1 MNRRHFIKTTGLS
14 LAATVLYKNAF
25 SASGLEPF
33 VQINLPDEVSAIV
46 NNQLVAL
53 MRSGDFWVYEDVAVS
68 FENTKT
74 VLSVF
79 IEAPNVSL
87 SAVMLRWKTP
97 ANTASVVLNDQW
109 ERTYG
114 DASWHKSSD
123 TEQLPWYF
131 IETSTTGTNGFG
143 VKTGAQSFCAWNV
156 GSESL
161 GLTLDTRTGGSGV
174 KLGDRKLKAAE
185 LVSITTKGDE
195 TPFETARRFMKLMCD
210 KPRMPKRPVYGIN
223 DWYFSY
229 GNNSSKLIM
238 EHTKLI
244 SPAADG
250 LKNRPFSM
258 IDDGWFKTSP
268 CGPEGKWSWGDDMIT
283 PNSNFPDMKQL
294 ADDIRKEG
302 MRPGLWIR
310 PLSIKAGTK
319 ESLLL
324 PASNTRR
331 SDMPVLDP
339 SIAENLETIKNYF
352 KTYHQWGYEMIKFDY
367 TSWDIFG
374 KWGMQMTRDNAMTQP
389 DWSMYDASKTN
400 AEIILAMYRAIREA
414 AGDIYIIGCNT
425 FSHLSAGLFELNR
438 IGDDTSGNEWDRTR
452 RMGVNTLAFRGI
464 HHNAFY
470 AADAD
475 CVGLTTKVPW
485 EKTEKWLQLVAKSG
499 TPLFISAQPEAT
511 QAVQLKSIK
520 ECFKLASQELPLGE
534 PLDWMETPVP
544 TKWKLNGKIE
554 TFDWS

>member
-14 LAATVLYKNAF
+14 LAATLLYEQAF
-25 SASGLEPF
+25 SATGERITS
-33 VQINLPDEVSAIV
+33 ISIPDQVTAIV
-46 NNQLVAL
+46 NNLPVTLVK
-53 MRSGDFWVYEDVAVS
+53 SGDFWIYQDVAVS
-68 FENTKT
+68 FETTKSSLIT
-74 VLSVF
+74 F
-79 IEAPNVSL
+79 IQAPGVSL
-87 SAVMLRWKTP
+87 SEVTLLWESAKTK
-97 ANTASVVLNDQW
+97 TRVLNDQW

-114 DASWHKSSD
+114 DASWHQPK
-123 TEQLPWYF
+123 EGERFPWYLMQYS
-131 IETSTTGTNGFG
+131 EAGTSGLG
-143 VKTGAQSFCAWNV
+143 VKTGASTFCAWGVDN
-156 GSESL
+156 GQ
-161 GLTLDTRTGGSGV
+161 LTLTFDTRSGGNGV
-174 KLGDRKLKAAE
+174 QLKNRKLKAGE
-185 LVSITTKGDE
+185 VVSITTKGSE
-195 TPFETARRFMKLMCD
+195 TPFETAKRFMKLMCD
-210 KPRMPKRPVYGIN
+210 EPRMPKQPVYGIN

-244 SPAADG
+244 APLADG

-268 CGPEGKWSWGDDMIT
+268 CGPENKWTWGDDMIT

-324 PASNTRR
+324 PQSRTRR
-331 SDMPVLDP
+331 ADMPVLDP
-339 SIAENLETIKNYF
+339 SIPENLETIKNYF
-352 KTYHQWGYEMIKFDY
+352 KVYKSWSYEMVKFDY

-374 KWGMQMTRDNAMTQP
+374 KWGMQMTKDNAITVS
-389 DWSMYDASKTN
+389 DWNMYDTSKTN
-400 AEIILAMYRAIREA
+400 AEIVSGMYKAIREA
-414 AGDIYIIGCNT
+414 AGEIYIIGCNT

-452 RMGVNTLAFRGI
+452 KMGVNTLAFRGI
-464 HHNAFY
+464 HQGAFY

-511 QAVQLKSIK
+511 GEAQKKVIR

-534 PLDWMETPVP
+534 PLDWMETQVP
-544 TKWKLNGKIE
+544 TKWKLNGKVE

>member
-14 LAATVLYKNAF
+14 LAATLLYEQVFAGTRERI
-25 SASGLEPF
+25 STLT
-33 VQINLPDEVSAIV
+33 LPDRVSALV
-46 NNQLVAL
+46 NNQLVDLTKA
-53 MRSGDFWVYEDVAVS
+53 GDYWIYDDVAVS
-68 FENTKT
+68 FESVKD

-87 SAVMLRWKTP
+87 SAVMLDWKTP
-97 ANTASVVLNDQW
+97 IDTKATVLNDQW

-114 DASWHKSSD
+114 DASWHAQREG
-123 TEQLPWYF
+123 EQFPWYF
-131 IETSTTGTNGFG
+131 IETSASGTNGFG
-143 VKTGAQSFCAWNV
+143 VKTEAKSFCAWNITN
-156 GSESL
+156 GSL
-161 GLTLDTRTGGSGV
+161 GLTLDTRSGGNGV
-174 KLGDRKLKAAE
+174 KLDKRKIKAAE
-185 LVSITTKGDE
+185 LVTISSKGNETT
-195 TPFETARRFMKLMCD
+195 FETAKRFMKLMCD
-210 KPRMPKRPVYGIN
+210 NPRMPKQPVYGIN

-229 GNNSSKLIM
+229 GNNSSKLIL

-244 SPAADG
+244 APAAAG

-258 IDDGWFKTSP
+258 IDDGWFKTSA

-283 PNSNFPDMKQL
+283 PNSKFPDMKQL

-324 PASNTRR
+324 PESNTRR
-331 SDMPVLDP
+331 NDMPVLDP
-339 SIAENLETIKNYF
+339 SIPENLETIKNYF
-352 KTYHQWGYEMIKFDY
+352 KIYQQWGYEMIKFDY

-374 KWGMQMTRDNAMTQP
+374 KWGMQMTRDNAITQP
-389 DWSMYDASKTN
+389 NWSMHDASKTN
-400 AEIILAMYRAIREA
+400 AEIISGMYKTIREA
-414 AGDIYIIGCNT
+414 AGDMYIIGCNT

-452 RMGVNTLAFRGI
+452 KMGVNTLAFRGI
-464 HHNAFY
+464 HHGAFY

-475 CVGLTTKVPW
+475 CVGITTNVPW

-511 QAVQLKSIK
+511 KEVQLASIK

-544 TKWKLNGKIE
+544 TKWKLNKKIE
-554 TFDWS
+554 TFDWE

>member
-14 LAATVLYKNAF
+14 LAATLLYDQVF
-25 SASGLEPF
+25 SKAHPERISF
-33 VQINLPDEVSAIV
+33 MNRPDGVTAIV
-46 NNQLVAL
+46 NNQLVEL
-53 MRSGDFWVYEDVAVS
+53 MRSGDFWIYEDVAVS
-68 FENTKT
+68 FETTKS
-74 VLSVF
+74 SVIAF
-79 IEAPNVSL
+79 IQAPGVSL
-87 SAVMLRWKTP
+87 SEVTLRWETSKTK
-97 ANTASVVLNDQW
+97 ATVLNDQW

-114 DASWHKSSD
+114 DASWHPLQD
-123 TEQLPWYF
+123 GERFPWYF
-131 IETSTTGTNGFG
+131 MEVTEAGTSGMG
-143 VKTGAQSFCAWNV
+143 VKTNAATFCAWSIDTGN
-156 GSESL
+156 L
-161 GLTLDTRTGGSGV
+161 TLTLDTRSGGDGV
-174 KLGDRKLKAAE
+174 QLGNRKLRAAG
-185 LVSITTKGDE
+185 LVTITTKGDE
-195 TPFETARRFMKLMCD
+195 TSFETARRFMKLMCD
-210 KPRMPKRPVYGIN
+210 KPRMPKQPVYGIN

-244 SPAADG
+244 APAADG

-258 IDDGWFKTSP
+258 IDDGWFKTSA

-283 PNSNFPDMKQL
+283 PNKNFPDMKKL

-310 PLSIKAGTK
+310 PLSIKAGTTQ
-319 ESLLL
+319 SLLL
-324 PASNTRR
+324 PESRTRR
-331 SDMPVLDP
+331 ADMPVLDP
-339 SIAENLETIKNYF
+339 SIPENLEMIKNYF
-352 KTYHQWGYEMIKFDY
+352 KVYHQWGYEMVKFDY

-374 KWGMQMTRDNAMTQP
+374 KWGMQMTKDKAITQP
-389 DWSMYDASKTN
+389 DWNMHDTSRTN
-400 AEIILAMYRAIREA
+400 AEIISGMYKAIREA

-438 IGDDTSGNEWDRTR
+438 IGDDTSGNEWERTR
-452 RMGVNTLAFRGI
+452 KMGVNTLAFRGI
-464 HHNAFY
+464 HHGAFY

-511 QAVQLKSIK
+511 GAVQLKSIT
-520 ECFKLASQELPLGE
+520 ECFKLASQELSLGE

-554 TFDWS
+554 TFNWE